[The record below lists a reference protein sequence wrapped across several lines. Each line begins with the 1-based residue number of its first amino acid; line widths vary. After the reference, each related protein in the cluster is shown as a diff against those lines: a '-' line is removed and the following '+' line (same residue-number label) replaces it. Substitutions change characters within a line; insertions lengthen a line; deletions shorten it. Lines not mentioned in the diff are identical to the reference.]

1 MLTIKEIQKKIK
13 AVSMIERISRGYQ
26 EISQET
32 MNKIREATL
41 KNRKF
46 IEELLKV
53 FVEAKNAYVI
63 EKEREEEE
71 KKEKEILFEPQKEKI
86 AIFLSANARFYGQLT
101 LEIWQKALNYLKENK
116 SDLLVIGETGK
127 YLVQK
132 SELNNNFHYFY
143 LDDEKPE
150 DTQIKKIIEFIKNY
164 KDIKVF
170 HGKFKTVVYQ
180 EVMETDISTRI
191 PEEKTTERFA
201 CLFEPSLEEVL
212 NFFQTELLTA
222 FFTQTFLEHRL
233 SRHATRTVQMYYA
246 QKKAKEK
253 KEELEGRTRK
263 LKWQKLNERYQE
275 ISISSQLWK

>member
-1 MLTIKEIQKKIK
+1 
-13 AVSMIERISRGYQ
+13 MIERISRGYQ

-63 EKEREEEE
+63 EKEREEE
-71 KKEKEILFEPQKEKI
+71 KKEKEVIFEPQKEKVVV
-86 AIFLSANARFYGQLT
+86 FLSANAKFYGQLT
-101 LEIWQKALNYLKENK
+101 LEIWQKVLNYLKQNK

-132 SELNNNFHYFY
+132 SEFVDNFHYFY
-143 LDDEKPE
+143 LDDEKSDE
-150 DTQIKKIIEFIKNY
+150 IQIKKIIEFIQNY
-164 KDIKVF
+164 REIKVF
-170 HGKFKTVVYQ
+170 HGKFKTVINQ
-180 EVMETDISTRI
+180 EVTETDISTRI
-191 PEEKTTERFA
+191 PEEKATEKFA
-201 CLFEPSLEEVL
+201 CLFEPSLEAVL
-212 NFFQTELLTA
+212 NFFQKELLTA
-222 FFTQTFLEHRL
+222 FFTQVLLEHRL

-246 QKKAKEK
+246 QKRAKEK
-253 KEELEGRTRK
+253 KEELESKARK
-263 LKWQKLNERYQE
+263 LKWQNINERYQE